1 MVMSFCYWM
10 LRRLLELVVLH
21 GRREVTNEIEL
32 LVLRQEVAVLRR
44 QVSRLRFRPADRAL
58 LGALSRLLPRER
70 WASLIVCPATVRRW
84 HRDALARRWTYAR
97 RGSGRPP
104 VEARIAELIVRL
116 ARENP
121 TWGYRRVQGELAR
134 LGVRVA
140 ASTVW
145 QVLQRAGLP
154 AAPRRASE
162 TWRALLRA
170 QAAGIVACDF
180 VTVDTVLLRRVYVLV
195 FIELQTRIV
204 RVAGV
209 TAHPTGEW
217 VTQQA
222 RNLISA
228 FTDRTAPMRFLIRD
242 RDAKFTAAF
251 DEVFRSEGISS
262 APRRERPAPTPSWSA
277 GSQACAGSVWTGCS
291 SSAGATSKV
300 CCRSTSST
308 TTPIDRTAPLISA
321 PPARPYRSSLPTA
334 STSARF
340 AGMTDSAVSST
351 STRSPHET
359 MELDSRHPQASG
371 VRVRATTHSDP
382 YEAKTGVQS
391 ARR

>member
-1 MVMSFCYWM
+1 
-10 LRRLLELVVLH
+10 LVVLH

-44 QVSRLRFRPADRAL
+44 QVSRPRFRPADRAL
-58 LGALSRLLPRER
+58 LGALARRLPRER

-162 TWRALLRA
+162 TWRAFLRA

-228 FTDRTAPMRFLIRD
+228 FTHRTAPMRFLIRD

-251 DEVFRSEGISS
+251 DEVFRSEGIRIIRTPAR
-262 APRRERPAPTPSWSA
+262 APRANAVMERWF
-277 GSQACAGSVWTGCS
+277 
-291 SSAGATSKV
+291 
-300 CCRSTSST
+300 
-308 TTPIDRTAPLISA
+308 
-321 PPARPYRSSLPTA
+321 SSLRRECLDRLLILGRRHLEGVLQVYVEHYNTHRPHRSLDQRAPCQTV
-334 STSARF
+334 SVESSN
-340 AGMTDSAVSST
+340 GVDLSAV
-351 STRSPHET
+351 RRHDRLGGLIHE
-359 MELDSRHPQASG
+359 
-371 VRVRATTHSDP
+371 
-382 YEAKTGVQS
+382 YEIA
-391 ARR
+391 A